1 MNHNFVKIAAG
12 IPSIHIGDPIYNAE
26 AINTLIDEACLSGTQ
41 LISFPELS
49 LTGYTIGDYMHY
61 QSLLDDSINAL
72 KTILQHSVNIDI
84 IAVIGM
90 PVTVRG
96 LLFNCGVALH
106 RGKILA
112 IVPKR
117 YIPNYGEFYERRL
130 FASSRETHE
139 LTTSLCGQD
148 DIPFGEDIIINTSEF
163 SFGIEICEDLWAPI
177 PPSTE
182 LCLKGAEVIINLSA
196 SDELL
201 NKNTYLQHM
210 VCHQTMALMAGY
222 VYCSAGPGESSTD
235 LVFIGKAGIAEC
247 GDIITESERFFDK
260 EQIITA
266 DLDLDRIRAM
276 RMSNSTFWSCA
287 SEFKN
292 SARFITCKNT
302 VHDYD
307 IERHFSQCPY
317 FSQDRSM
324 SEQCNEMFSIQVTGL
339 TRRMRNSHIENLIIG
354 ISGGLD
360 STLALLVAAEACNRL
375 NLPRTNIHAI
385 TMPGYGTSARTH
397 NNANIMMEE
406 LGVSSHT
413 ISIAEACDLH
423 FRQINHDSEQ
433 HDATYENTQARY
445 RTFILMNLANKYKGI
460 VVGTGDLSELVLG
473 WATYNGDHM
482 SMYGVNSGLPKTL
495 IRRII
500 EHLANNAFSERLAD
514 CLNDIVDTPISPEL
528 IPMDGGQ
535 ITEDFVGPYPLH
547 DFFIF
552 YTLRYG
558 YSRAKILMMAEQA
571 FAGEYDDE
579 TIAHWYDTFWH
590 RFKRQQFKRSCLP
603 DGPKVLSIGVSP
615 RGDLRLPSDLA

>member
-12 IPSIHIGDPIYNAE
+12 IPSIHIGDPIHNAE
-26 AINTLIDEACLSGTQ
+26 EINALIDEASQSGTQ

-61 QSLLDDSINAL
+61 QALLDDSVNAL
-72 KTILQHSVNIDI
+72 DIILRHTADLDI

-90 PVTVRG
+90 PVSVRG

-106 RGKILA
+106 HGRILA

-139 LTTSLCGQD
+139 LTASLCGQD
-148 DIPFGEDIIINTSEF
+148 NIPFGEYIIVNTSEF

-182 LCLKGAEVIINLSA
+182 LCLKGAEIIINLSA

-247 GDIITESERFFDK
+247 GDIIAQSERFCD
-260 EQIITA
+260 EAQIVTA

-276 RMSNSTFWSCA
+276 RMANSTFWSCA

-292 SARFITCKNT
+292 SARFVTCDNA

-307 IERHFSQCPY
+307 IDRHFSQCPY
-317 FSQDRSM
+317 FSQDRSV

-339 TRRMRNSHIENLIIG
+339 TRRMRNAHIENLIIG
-354 ISGGLD
+354 VSGGLD
-360 STLALLVAAEACNRL
+360 STLALLVAAEACDKL
-375 NLPRTNIHAI
+375 GLPRTNIHAI
-385 TMPGYGTSARTH
+385 TMPGYGTSPRTH
-397 NNANIMMEE
+397 TNADIIMEE
-406 LGVSSHT
+406 LGVSAET
-413 ISIAEACDLH
+413 ISITEGCDLH
-423 FRQINHDSEQ
+423 FTQIGHDKER
-433 HDATYENTQARY
+433 HDVTYENTQARY
-445 RTFILMNLANKYKGI
+445 RTLILMNLANKYNGI

-482 SMYGVNSGLPKTL
+482 SMYGVNAGIPKTL
-495 IRRII
+495 IRHIV
-500 EHLANNAFSERLAD
+500 EHLANNSTSERLAD
-514 CLNDIVDTPISPEL
+514 CLHDIVDTPISPEL
-528 IPMDGGQ
+528 IPMEGGQ
-535 ITEDFVGPYPLH
+535 VTEDFVGPYPLH

-558 YSRAKILMMAEQA
+558 YSRSKVLMMAEQA

-579 TIAHWYDTFWH
+579 TIAHWYDTFWR

-603 DGPKVLSIGVSP
+603 DGPKVLSVGVSP